1 MLFRIVALVLLIA
14 LSSFQKQGLI
24 GNMDFVGPEHG
35 YLILCGGG
43 NNTLSIQ
50 KLIQL
55 TGKKSPNIVIIPTA
69 NDDASQTEINYT
81 KLKEP
86 FLKQGITSVEILHTR
101 NRDTSNSESFL
112 RKIKAADGVWI
123 SGGRQW
129 RLADAYLKTKVVNEL
144 YFLLQRGGVIGGSSA
159 GATILGS
166 FLVRGDTKS
175 NTIMEGDHTEGFGF
189 FKNSA
194 IDQHVLQRNRHFDLS
209 EIHANHPELLCVGL
223 DESTAIVVH
232 QNKMEVIGS
241 HYITIYDGTIW
252 RRETNE
258 IILLPPLTSKF
269 YLLME
274 GDKYDLL
281 KRRVIMP

>member
-1 MLFRIVALVLLIA
+1 MIRRLSFFALLIF
-14 LSSFQKQGLI
+14 LSSFQLKSRI
-24 GNMDFVGPEHG
+24 SPADYVGPENG

-50 KLIQL
+50 KLLQL
-55 TGKKSPNIVIIPTA
+55 TGKKSPKILIIPTA
-69 NDDASQTEINYT
+69 NDDGSQTEDNYT
-81 KLKEP
+81 KLKKP
-86 FLKQGITSVEILHTR
+86 FINQGVVTIEILHTR
-101 NRDTSNSESFL
+101 NRDTANSEHFL
-112 RKIKAADGVWI
+112 KKIKTADGVWI

-166 FLVRGDTKS
+166 FLVRGDTKT

-194 IDQHVLQRNRHFDLS
+194 IDQHVLQRNRHFDLL
-209 EIHANHPELLCVGL
+209 EIHNNHPELLCVGL

-232 QNKMEVIGS
+232 QNTMEVIGK
-241 HYITIYDGTIW
+241 HYVTIYDGTIW
-252 RRETNE
+252 RRESNE
-258 IILLPPLTSKF
+258 IILLPPLTGKF
-269 YLLME
+269 YFLRE
-274 GDKYDLL
+274 GDKYNLL
-281 KRRVIMP
+281 KRRVIIP